1 MAVSSATWLV
11 SAADETSSNDG
22 SLHRSEVDYSTLAR
36 AEAAA
41 QQEDSAS
48 SQFGNDTASGQLQ
61 RSRPLP
67 SSSDAGHL
75 ALAAEQGGG
84 ADADGSSQGDWSV
97 ASTQDNSRG
106 SAFDEVAGSSGE
118 AGRPALPS
126 LTLHSLGCKE
136 RQPCY

>member
-1 MAVSSATWLV
+1 MKALWLAV
-11 SAADETSSNDG
+11 AADETSSNDG

-41 QQEDSAS
+41 QQEDPAS
-48 SQFGNDTASGQLQ
+48 SQFGADIAAGQLQ

-84 ADADGSSQGDWSV
+84 ADADGSSQGDWRMT
-97 ASTQDNSRG
+97 STQDSSRG
-106 SAFDEVAGSSGE
+106 SAFDELAGSSGVP
-118 AGRPALPS
+118 G
-126 LTLHSLGCKE
+126 LTLALSPAKGGWS
-136 RQPCY
+136 